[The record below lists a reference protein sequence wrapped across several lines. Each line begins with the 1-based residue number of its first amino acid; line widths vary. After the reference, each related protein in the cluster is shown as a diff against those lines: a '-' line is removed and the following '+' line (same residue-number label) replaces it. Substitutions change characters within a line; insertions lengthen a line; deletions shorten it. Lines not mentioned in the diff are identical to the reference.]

1 MYFNISRTMNILI
14 VAALTLV
21 ILIVLVFLAKITDT
35 SNPYREAAD
44 MNDTYAPYQPWDRL
58 R

>member
-1 MYFNISRTMNILI
+1 MYFNISKTMNILI

-21 ILIVLVFLAKITDT
+21 ILIVLVFFAKITDT
-35 SNPYREAAD
+35 SNPYRKAAD
-44 MNDTYAPYQPWDRL
+44 MDDTYAPYHPWDRV

>member
-1 MYFNISRTMNILI
+1 MNFNLSKTMNILI

-21 ILIVLVFLAKITDT
+21 ILIVLVFFARISKT
-35 SNPYREAAD
+35 SNPYKEKAD
-44 MNDTYAPYQPWDRL
+44 IRDTYAPYQPWERM

>member
-1 MYFNISRTMNILI
+1 MYFNISKTMNIMI

-21 ILIVLVFLAKITDT
+21 ILLVLVFFAKVTDI
-35 SNPYREAAD
+35 SNPYRKAAD
-44 MNDTYAPYQPWDRL
+44 MNDSYAPYQPWARV

>member
-1 MYFNISRTMNILI
+1 MYFNIGKTMNILI

-21 ILIVLVFLAKITDT
+21 ILIVLVFFAKVSKT
-35 SNPYREAAD
+35 SNPYKNAAD
-44 MNDTYAPYQPWDRL
+44 INDTYAPYQPWSRL